1 MKFVVLSLVVA
12 GVFAAPQYESEQRQA
27 RFDDSREHVP
37 ILKDERVID
46 NDGRY
51 TFDVATGNG
60 IVVSESGSPGAVGS
74 INSAGSFAYTAPD
87 GTPVEVKF
95 IADENGYQPQSD
107 LLPVPPAFPHP
118 IPQFVLDQIA
128 FAAEQDAAR
137 ARGELRDSSQT
148 SDRYDAPN

>member
-1 MKFVVLSLVVA
+1 MLIYFYSDLDDHSFSLDSKTEMQPRNPLQVVFSLVVA
-12 GVFAAPQYESEQRQA
+12 GVFAAPQYESESEQRQA

-74 INSAGSFAYTAPD
+74 INSAGSFA
-87 GTPVEVKF
+87 
-95 IADENGYQPQSD
+95 
-107 LLPVPPAFPHP
+107 
-118 IPQFVLDQIA
+118 
-128 FAAEQDAAR
+128 
-137 ARGELRDSSQT
+137 
-148 SDRYDAPN
+148 